1 MGQIKGVDLCRKIVE
16 DLQGEFEEVTD
27 REALKKIL
35 DENCLGW
42 GVQQRDFFASVRFRE
57 DVVNDAVSAYD
68 MLEKIQGELLKGG
81 ERLDYIPCQYVYD
94 EELCRTLKREEFIIW
109 TPRITKE
116 MVVDAARKQKIF
128 APKTT
133 RHLIPARPLNVNVPT
148 MWFKENHIVTILGED
163 QPGIIAR
170 VSAFFHHHNINIEH
184 CRMIARGKF
193 FSMEMRID
201 TNRMSVDPS
210 LSREEAIEKMKGELR
225 RLCAELNQSMVIQ
238 SENIFNKGKKLVVFD
253 VESTLIQESSLRD
266 FLERIQGEFRS
277 PEWEIRLREE
287 GQEKMG
293 SLLENARLLK
303 GIPISDFEKFGECLE
318 LNPGTLELIVIL
330 KSMGFKI
337 ALLSSGFNFFVKRIF
352 EAAGVDYAFSN
363 SLRVDEKGVIT
374 GQLEEPV
381 ITGAT
386 KGEILDFIM
395 HMENIRPEQVI
406 AVGDGSIGS
415 HFISN
420 VGLSIAFKPDEKSI
434 RTDGVLS
441 TDRLT
446 SMLYCLG
453 VPKADLDRFLKE
465 GS

>member
-1 MGQIKGVDLCRKIVE
+1 MSEKGKIITLSATGLDSPGLVAKITSRIFELKGNIIDVE
-16 DLQGEFEEVTD
+16 
-27 REALKKIL
+27 
-35 DENCLGW
+35 ENCRRGLFSIFLI
-42 GVQQRDFFASVRFRE
+42 VDFSAS
-57 DVVNDAVSAYD
+57 
-68 MLEKIQGELLKGG
+68 KGSITETMETLNG
-81 ERLDYIPCQYVYD
+81 IGSETGLRVLVDTYD
-94 EELCRTLKREEFIIW
+94 EGE
-109 TPRITKE
+109 ITYQ
-116 MVVDAARKQKIF
+116 AQ
-128 APKTT
+128 
-133 RHLIPARPLNVNVPT
+133 
-148 MWFKENHIVTILGED
+148 KENHIVTILGED

-193 FSMEMRID
+193 FSMEMGID
-201 TNRMSVDPS
+201 TNRMSVEPS
-210 LSREEAIEKMKGELR
+210 LSREEAIEKMKGALR
-225 RLCAELNQSMVIQ
+225 RLCAELNQSVVIQ
-238 SENIFNKGKKLVVFD
+238 SENVFNKGKKLVVFD
-253 VESTLIQESSLRD
+253 VESTLIQESSLSD
-266 FLERIQGEFRS
+266 FMERIQGEFRS

-287 GQEKMG
+287 GQEKMV

-318 LNPGTLELIVIL
+318 LNPGTLELIGIL

-337 ALLSSGFNFFVKRIF
+337 ALLSSGFNFFMKRIF

-374 GQLEEPV
+374 GELEEPV
-381 ITGAT
+381 ITGST

-395 HMENIRPEQVI
+395 QMENIRPEQVI

-453 VPKADLDRFLKE
+453 VPKADLERFLEKAT
-465 GS
+465 